1 MTTTLRRR
9 PASSSPEAG
18 RLAGRLRPTWNSV
31 VLLAAAVI
39 TFALLLAAPVKGLTN
54 NGDYQR
60 LMQAL
65 GVQALSSEP
74 LSATQLTQYY
84 VTGLPISEPVPP
96 GGNTAAERAYYYGT
110 HGYASSQ
117 LLVDKAA
124 IDVGTGLGN
133 PKLFDI
139 RWIGAANGLV
149 LIFGIGLVLLALRQL
164 ARPVRI
170 VVGLLVALAFTDFG
184 YVEYMNSF
192 FSEPSELTFLL
203 AAVGSAGAVPV
214 LRGGQRTA
222 SFVCYVVCTGLF
234 VWSKEG
240 DYINAVPLAVLAPLL
255 AWRYFGRWWSRAI
268 ALASCPVLA
277 VAIWLSIG
285 TTIPYFQ
292 ALSDYDSVFNG
303 IMLSAP
309 NPQVAA
315 QELGLDPSLAQYSG
329 YNAYQSADNAFAAP
343 GMQAGF
349 FDRITYSKLVKFYAE
364 HPATLL
370 TALSQA
376 SDTSLDLRVP
386 YLSNM
391 AGSANVN
398 YATDSPWTVLH
409 ADILPHSLWF
419 IIAVPSL
426 TVSAGVAGLLRRR
439 RRTGPASAELL
450 IALGL
455 MAILN
460 FAEPVVADGFNE
472 LIKHHFLFNVTFDMC
487 LIADVAVLLAWL
499 ASFRGW
505 PDRPPPDAG
514 SPGADP
520 APVGQPG
527 KGLITR
533 SAAGGCRDENW
544 PSPDHRLPP
553 SAHERWP

>member
-1 MTTTLRRR
+1 MTTTLQRR
-9 PASSSPEAG
+9 PSPSQEAG
-18 RLAGRLRPTWNSV
+18 SWTGRLRPTWNSV

-39 TFALLLAAPVKGLTN
+39 TFALLLASPVKGLTN
-54 NGDYQR
+54 NGDYGR
-60 LMQAL
+60 LMQGL

-96 GGNTAAERAYYYGT
+96 GGNTAAERAYYWGA

-124 IDVGTGLGN
+124 IDVGASFAN

-164 ARPVRI
+164 AWPARI
-170 VVGLLVALAFTDFG
+170 VASVLLVLAFTDFG
-184 YVEYMNSF
+184 YVEYLNSF

-203 AAVGSAGAVPV
+203 AAVGSAGAVAV
-214 LRGGQRTA
+214 LRGRQRTA

-234 VWSKEG
+234 AWAKEG
-240 DYINAVPLAVLAPLL
+240 DYISAVPLVALAPFL
-255 AWRYFGRWWSRAI
+255 AWRYFGRWCPRAI

-277 VAIWLSIG
+277 VAIWLSAG
-285 TTIPYFQ
+285 TNIPYLQ
-292 ALSDYDSVFNG
+292 ALSTYDSVFDG
-303 IMLSAP
+303 IMPSAP

-315 QELGLDPSLAQYSG
+315 QELGLPASLAQYSG
-329 YNAYQSADNAFAAP
+329 YDAFQNTDNAFAAP
-343 GMQAGF
+343 GIQTEF
-349 FDRITYSKLVKFYAE
+349 FDRITYPKVVKFYVE
-364 HPATLL
+364 HPATLV

-376 SDTSLDLRVP
+376 SNSSLDLRVP

-391 AGSANVN
+391 ADSADVD

-472 LIKHHFLFNVTFDMC
+472 VIKHHFLFNVTFDMC
-487 LIADVAVLLAWL
+487 LIADVAVLVAWL
-499 ASFRGW
+499 ASLQGW
-505 PDRPPPDAG
+505 PNRHPAVASSLNAPPEP
-514 SPGADP
+514 
-520 APVGQPG
+520 
-527 KGLITR
+527 T
-533 SAAGGCRDENW
+533 
-544 PSPDHRLPP
+544 PP
-553 SAHERWP
+553 S